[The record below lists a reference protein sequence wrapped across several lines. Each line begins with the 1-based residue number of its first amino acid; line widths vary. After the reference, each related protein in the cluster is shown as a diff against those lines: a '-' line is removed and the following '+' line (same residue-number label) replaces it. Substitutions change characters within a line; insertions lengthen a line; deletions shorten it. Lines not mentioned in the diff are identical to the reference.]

1 MKSDKRQVFIM
12 IGITLLVIA
21 GILVSLG
28 FMQPRVYEEPSAS
41 NTSTNQ
47 NSELQE
53 QSTEAISSVTVS
65 QNVVTVQVSEQ
76 TSVHTVKY
84 PINLNTATV
93 DDLMTLEGI
102 GEKRAIAIINYR
114 SQIGKY
120 ISVEQIMEADGVGKE
135 TYIAIGGYLTV

>member
-28 FMQPRVYEEPSAS
+28 FMQPRVYEEAS
-41 NTSTNQ
+41 SSNASTSQ
-47 NSELQE
+47 NHELTE

-65 QNVVTVQVSEQ
+65 QNGVSVQVSEQ
-76 TSVHTVKY
+76 ASVHTVKY
-84 PINLNTATV
+84 PLNLNTATV
-93 DDLMTLEGI
+93 DDLMTLDGI
-102 GEKRAIAIINYR
+102 GEKRAIAIINHR
-114 SQIGKY
+114 NQIGKY
-120 ISVEQIMEADGVGKE
+120 TSVEQIMEADGVGKE